1 MITQSHTVVLIILV
15 AVFIVAGSLLLRHF
29 SASPAPDFQAISAGK
44 ERKQAFFEY
53 FRPLVQRANAAISD
67 DRRRLLAL
75 ADAGDLSWWQRQ
87 QLQGLADDYDLDT
100 TAMTSTEVISKLLH
114 RVGEVPTSLALAQ
127 AAKESGWG
135 TARFAVEG
143 NNYFG
148 QRCWEAG
155 CGMMPRNREAGMKHE
170 VARFHSPYDSLTSYI
185 RNLNTHPE
193 YQELRAVRA
202 QLSAGGS
209 RPLGSQLAAK
219 LNTYSERRQAYI
231 DEIRALIRVNQLEQK
246 P

>member
-1 MITQSHTVVLIILV
+1 MTANSRIIVFSVVVTAL
-15 AVFIVAGSLLLRHF
+15 IVAGILVQRDF
-29 SASPAPDFQAISAGK
+29 SSNPAPDFQAFSAGK
-44 ERKQAFFEY
+44 ERKRAFFEY
-53 FRPLVQRANAAISD
+53 FRPLVQQANSAIRD
-67 DRRRLLAL
+67 DRRSLLAL
-75 ADAGDLSWWQRQ
+75 ADADDPNWWQRR
-87 QLQGLADDYDLDT
+87 QLQGLADAYDLDT
-100 TAMTSTEVISKLLH
+100 TAMTRSEVIAELTL

-170 VARFHSPYDSLTSYI
+170 VARFHSAYDSLTSYI
-185 RNLNTHPE
+185 RNLNTHAE
-193 YQELRAVRA
+193 YQALRAVRA
-202 QLSAGGS
+202 QLRAGGS
-209 RPLGSQLAAK
+209 RPRGSQLAAK